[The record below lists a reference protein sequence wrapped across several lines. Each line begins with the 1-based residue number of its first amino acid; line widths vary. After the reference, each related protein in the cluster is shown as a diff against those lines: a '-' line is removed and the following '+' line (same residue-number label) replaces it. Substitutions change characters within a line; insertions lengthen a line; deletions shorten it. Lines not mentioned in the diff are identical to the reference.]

1 MRPSE
6 RSGPELAIETAA
18 LRKVYGGWLRRRPFV
33 AVDSLDLEVP
43 RGQVFGFLGPNGAGK
58 TTTIMMLLGNT
69 SPSAGKAW
77 LLGRPI
83 GDVESRRRLG
93 FLPEKF
99 QFHDFLQADEFL
111 DLHGKLYGMPAAAR
125 REAAE
130 EALKRVGL
138 WERRRDRLRQFS
150 KGMQQ
155 RIGLAQ
161 ALLNRP
167 ELVILDE
174 PTSALDPIGRR
185 QVRDIVLDLKERGTT
200 VFLNSH
206 LLSEIELTCDR
217 VAILNRGRLLRQ
229 GTIEELLA
237 PVSRVE
243 VRLEALT
250 EPVRAAMERFGPV
263 QANGASATVEVRE
276 EGRVPDLAAAII
288 ASGGRLQALIP
299 HRETLE
305 DMFVRVVEGTVPE
318 VTP

>member
-1 MRPSE
+1 MTAKE
-6 RSGPELAIETAA
+6 HEDAIQTVG
-18 LRKVYGGWLRRRPFV
+18 LRKVYQGLLRRRPFV
-33 AVDSLDLEVP
+33 AVDGLDLRVP

-69 SPSAGKAW
+69 RPSGGDAW
-77 LLGRPI
+77 LLGRSLGNI
-83 GDVESRRRLG
+83 EAKRRIG

-111 DLHGKLYGMPAAAR
+111 DLHGKLYGMPAEQR
-125 REAAE
+125 HERTEVT
-130 EALKRVGL
+130 LKLVGL

-161 ALLNRP
+161 ALLNDP

-185 QVRDIVLDLKERGTT
+185 QVRDIILRLKAAGTT

-217 VAILNRGRLLRQ
+217 VSILNRGCLVRQ
-229 GTIEELLA
+229 GTIDELLA

-243 VRLEALT
+243 LRVEALT
-250 EPVRAAMERFGPV
+250 EPVRAALECFGTV
-263 QANGASATVEVRE
+263 IANGSTATVELRAD
-276 EGRVPDLAAAII
+276 GRVPDLAEAVI
-288 ASGGRLQALIP
+288 ASGGRLESLIP
-299 HRETLE
+299 QRETLE
-305 DMFVRVVEGTVPE
+305 DMFVRVVEGSGAE
-318 VTP
+318 GRL